1 MRCDFAKTRIGSGLT
16 PKIRQMPPTV
26 ASILFAVGI
35 VGLLYLDQDG
45 SRMSKALWIPA
56 VWLFLTSSRSVSLW
70 LGMAQVH
77 SQEAY
82 VEGNPVDMAVYTSL
96 LIAALA
102 VVISRID
109 RVAPLLRKNGPILL
123 FFAFCA
129 ASIFWSD
136 FPFVAFKRWIK
147 SVGDLAIVLII
158 LTEPDPMGALK
169 RLITRLGFILF
180 PLSVL
185 LGKYYP
191 HLGRRLTNSW
201 TAEITGVTT
210 QKNTLGVICMVY
222 GIGFLWML
230 ATVHRD
236 RGDPSRTARL
246 AAYGTILIMIVWL
259 LAACNSTT
267 SIAGLIMAGG
277 VMLLATRPVLVRNP
291 ATVHLLVL
299 AVLFIGLFPIFL
311 DSSVLSAVGKDPTLT
326 GRTET
331 WKLLLRMPINPWV
344 GTGFESFWLG
354 NRLQELWDAI
364 PNFYLNEAH
373 NGYIEVYLNLGWVGV
388 SLLGLLLLTGYR
400 RIIATFRRNP
410 ERGALL
416 LGFFLVAL
424 FESLTEAAFR
434 MMYPSWI
441 FLLLASIAASQV
453 TAPEEVEQPGN
464 EPAEYVQWI
473 GAESIA
479 GRWEWPGASEL
490 RISLR

>member
-1 MRCDFAKTRIGSGLT
+1 
-16 PKIRQMPPTV
+16 MPQAVATV
-26 ASILFAVGI
+26 IYVVGI
-35 VGLLYLDQDG
+35 LGLFYLDRDEN

-56 VWLFLTSSRSVSLW
+56 VWLFLTSSRGVSLW

-82 VEGNPVDMAVYTSL
+82 VEGSPIDMAVYTSL
-96 LIAALA
+96 LIAALT
-102 VVISRID
+102 VVISRTE
-109 RVAPLLRKNGPILL
+109 RVGPLLRKNGPILL

-129 ASIFWSD
+129 VSILWSD
-136 FPFVAFKRWIK
+136 FPFVALKRWVK
-147 SVGDLAIVLII
+147 SVADLAMVLII

-185 LGKYYP
+185 FGKYYP

-210 QKNTLGVICMVY
+210 QKNSLGVICMVY
-222 GIGFLWML
+222 GVGFLWML
-230 ATVHRD
+230 DTVYRD
-236 RGDPSRTARL
+236 RADPNRTRRL
-246 AAYGTILIMIVWL
+246 AAYGTILIMIAWL

-267 SIAGLIMAGG
+267 SIAGLTMAGG
-277 VMLLATRPVLVRNP
+277 VMLLATRPSLVRKP
-291 ATVHLLVL
+291 ATIHLLVL
-299 AVLFIGLFPIFL
+299 AVLFVSLFPIFL

-331 WKLLLRMPINPWV
+331 WKLLLSMPINQWV

-354 NRLQELWDAI
+354 NRLQELWNAM

-373 NGYIEVYLNLGWVGV
+373 NGYIEVYLNLGMVGV
-388 SLLGLLLLTGYR
+388 SLIGLLLLTGYR
-400 RIIATFRRNP
+400 KIIAAFRQDP

-416 LGFFLVAL
+416 LGFFLAAL

-434 MMYPSWI
+434 MMYPSWV
-441 FLLLASIAASQV
+441 FLLLASIAASQAV
-453 TAPEEVEQPGN
+453 SPEPSARM
-464 EPAEYVQWI
+464 P
-473 GAESIA
+473 
-479 GRWEWPGASEL
+479 SEL
-490 RISLR
+490 AECEGRDWTFGSARVRANQ

>member
-1 MRCDFAKTRIGSGLT
+1 
-16 PKIRQMPPTV
+16 MPQAVATV
-26 ASILFAVGI
+26 IYVVGI
-35 VGLLYLDQDG
+35 LGLFYLDRDED

-56 VWLFLTSSRSVSLW
+56 VWLFLTSSRGVSLW
-70 LGMAQVH
+70 LGMAQVR

-82 VEGNPVDMAVYTSL
+82 VEGSPIDMAVFATL

-102 VVISRID
+102 VVISRGD
-109 RVAPLLRKNGPILL
+109 RVGPLLGKNGPILL

-129 ASIFWSD
+129 VSILWSD
-136 FPFVAFKRWIK
+136 FPFVAFRRWIK
-147 SVGDLAIVLII
+147 ALGDLAVVLII
-158 LTEPDPMGALK
+158 LTEPDPMDTLK

-180 PLSVL
+180 PLSIL
-185 LGKYYP
+185 FGKYYP

-201 TAEITGVTT
+201 TEEITGVTT
-210 QKNTLGVICMVY
+210 QKNTLGVICMLY

-230 ATVHRD
+230 ATVYRD
-236 RGDPSRTARL
+236 RADPNRTRRL
-246 AAYGTILIMIVWL
+246 AAYGTILITIVWL

-267 SIAGLIMAGG
+267 SIVGFTMAGG
-277 VMLLATRPVLVRNP
+277 VMLLATRPSLVCKP

-299 AVLFIGLFPIFL
+299 AVLFVALFPIFL

-331 WKLLLRMPINPWV
+331 WKLLLSMPINPWV

-354 NRLQELWDAI
+354 NRLQKLWDAY
-364 PNFYLNEAH
+364 PNFYINEAH
-373 NGYIEVYLNLGWVGV
+373 NGYIEVYLHLGLVGV

-400 RIIATFRRNP
+400 KIIAAFRRDP
-410 ERGALL
+410 DRGVLL
-416 LGFFLVAL
+416 LGFFLAVL

-453 TAPEEVEQPGN
+453 IALEAVEQPGN
-464 EPAEYVQWI
+464 EPAEYAQWI
-473 GAESIA
+473 GAESVA
-479 GRWEWPGASEL
+479 RKWEWTDESEL
-490 RISLR
+490 RISPLKARRAGGTPPGYQA